1 MMEDKET
8 VENSNSEPSQEI
20 SKKATENSS
29 NEPIQNVVNTM
40 SHPSVRFQVG
50 SKVGQF
56 TILRLIS
63 TEGLCQTYLAK
74 HSVTNKEAVIKLLPK
89 DLNKDDGFL
98 KRFDTVS
105 QKIQH
110 LIHPN
115 ILNERRVE
123 VRGVDHYIIEDFIH
137 NKVGRANTLEEELT
151 SGRKLT
157 QNQIKSMI
165 LQICGALE
173 SAYKYKDLKCV
184 HKDFKPSHILLDT
197 DNQPRIAHFSLVP
210 LVGSQNFLEYLHSSV
225 RQISKE
231 DLQAI
236 HEGLDDDLQND
247 LISMSGVTNMD
258 NTSSM
263 LLLSQDSN
271 EVLDVGKAKFVG
283 SEYLKK
289 IVAAKPEDNSE
300 IMLKVKNTIAAFD
313 SIEHMSPEQKSTGKV
328 TAQSNIYTL
337 GYILYRMLTGKKMAG
352 SWGLPSSFGCH
363 KDWDP
368 IVLKCLK
375 RDVAYRY
382 QSIHDVIRDIEQ
394 VGERK
399 QPIKV
404 ASVILGTIIA
414 PVIALTAYNCVS
426 TPEHF
431 DFDELAVNARA
442 ERLKEDSTAIAIA
455 TKKKV
460 DHPQVVKRDRVLRA
474 DINML
479 PSGGYLVIIKD
490 KEIIKE
496 FPCFPAEGLM
506 LNMKKGD
513 YEIQAGK
520 NGYQNYNKTISL
532 SDMHTRIQVDLI
544 PEDEASQPESL
555 AVTTDFPEFGKGWKI
570 NTPNIEFVPIAP
582 GNFNMG
588 APMLNLTGTTN
599 ESPVHRV
606 KLTHPF
612 WMSKFEVKQKI
623 FKLITNKSPSFH
635 HLVGREAPVENV
647 TWRDAVLFCER
658 LNNHQKGR
666 NKIPEGYEY
675 RLPTEAEWEYSCR
688 AGSKTKYSFK
698 KPIEIYK
705 YTWFDINSNDKVHVT
720 GQKAPNKWGL
730 YDMHGNVWEWCLDA
744 AYDYT
749 SKSQVDPVNTSGSKR
764 IIRGGSFNA
773 QRRFVTSSSRNA
785 VMEDYKENCLG
796 FRIVLAPIIKLN
808 N

>member
-8 VENSNSEPSQEI
+8 VESSNSEPSQAI
-20 SKKATENSS
+20 SETTSENSR
-29 NEPIQNVVNTM
+29 NESTQNTVNTM
-40 SHPSVRFQVG
+40 SSPSVRFQVG

-74 HSVTNKEAVIKLLPK
+74 HSITNKEAVIKLLPK
-89 DLNKDDGFL
+89 DLNEDDGFL
-98 KRFDTVS
+98 NRFDTVS

-123 VRGVDHYIIEDFIH
+123 VRGEDHYIIEDFIH
-137 NKVGRANTLEEELT
+137 NKVGSANTLEEELT
-151 SGRKLT
+151 SGRKMT

-173 SAYKYKDLKCV
+173 SAYKYKGLKCV
-184 HKDFKPSHILLDT
+184 HKDFKPSHILLDRE
-197 DNQPRIAHFSLVP
+197 NHPRIAHFSLVP
-210 LVGSQNFLEYLHSSV
+210 LVGSQNFLKYLHSSV

-236 HEGLDDDLQND
+236 HEDLDDDLQND

-271 EVLDVGKAKFVG
+271 EVLDVGNAKFVG

-289 IVAAKPEDNSE
+289 IVLAKPEDNSE
-300 IMLKVKNTIAAFD
+300 IMLKVKNTIASFD

-375 RDVAYRY
+375 RDVTYRY
-382 QSIHDVIRDIEQ
+382 QSIHEVIHDIEQ

-399 QPIKV
+399 QPIKI
-404 ASVILGTIIA
+404 ASIILGAIIA
-414 PVIALTAYNCVS
+414 PLIALTAYNCMS

-431 DFDELAVNARA
+431 DFDKVAVTARE
-442 ERLKEDSTAIAIA
+442 ERLKEDITATDA
-455 TKKKV
+455 KKNV
-460 DHPQVVKRDRVLRA
+460 NTPQVVKSEPVLSA
-474 DINML
+474 DINMS

-496 FPCFPAEGLM
+496 FPGFPAEGLV
-506 LNMKKGD
+506 LNIKKGN
-513 YEIQAGK
+513 YKIHAGK
-520 NGYQNYNKTISL
+520 NGYQNYDKMIRL
-532 SDMHTRIQVDLI
+532 SDMHTKIQVDLTPKEKANKHDDLI
-544 PEDEASQPESL
+544 
-555 AVTTDFPEFGKGWKI
+555 VRTDFPEFGKGWKI

-582 GNFNMG
+582 GNFSMG
-588 APMLNLTGTTN
+588 SPMLNLTRTTN

-606 KLTHPF
+606 KLTRPF
-612 WMSKFEVKQKI
+612 WMSKFEIKQKT

-635 HLVGREAPVENV
+635 HLVGRDAPVENV
-647 TWRDAVLFCER
+647 TWRDAVQFCER
-658 LNNHQKGR
+658 LNNHQRGR

-698 KPIEIYK
+698 NPIEIYK

-749 SKSQVDPVNTSGSKR
+749 SKSQVDPVKISGTKR

-773 QRRFVTSSSRNA
+773 QRTFVTCASRNS
-785 VMEDYKENCLG
+785 VMEDYKRHSLG
-796 FRIVLAPIIKLN
+796 FRVVLGPIIKLK
-808 N
+808 